1 MRLAQNITRVAAQKL
16 SCSANNTSLSASQI
30 PNRKYESTAVKPI
43 ITTPKDGNAYKHPS
57 VYSSVTLS
65 ERVAIDG
72 ASCSNASCVFA
83 AALCESAGADIHS
96 TWKEDYQKEESTEA
110 EQPNKVSKKP
120 PNAGDYISLR
130 WDVPASEDIQRKD
143 TPLSLELSLESF
155 DDYCFETP
163 SPKAGMMRTP
173 LFPPPT
179 PRHDHAMIQCIRPP
193 IPEKLLLPVL

>member
-1 MRLAQNITRVAAQKL
+1 
-16 SCSANNTSLSASQI
+16 
-30 PNRKYESTAVKPI
+30 
-43 ITTPKDGNAYKHPS
+43 
-57 VYSSVTLS
+57 
-65 ERVAIDG
+65 VAIDG
-72 ASCSNASCVFA
+72 ASCRNASA
-83 AALCESAGADIHS
+83 TLYESAGADIHS
-96 TWKEDYQKEESTEA
+96 PWKEDYQDEESTEA

-130 WDVPASEDIQRKD
+130 WDAPASEDIQRND

-173 LFPPPT
+173 LSPPPT
-179 PRHDHAMIQCIRPP
+179 PRYDHAMIKCIRPP